1 MMGAVFP
8 TGWIHYFI
16 GGALIGTS
24 VALLFIFNGWIAGI
38 STVFSSTWSYF
49 SSLPF
54 FKQERFLNSRAW
66 RLIFALGL
74 ILGALIWIW
83 TLNHGVAIH
92 TGIPIW
98 RLLLGGLLV
107 GYGTRLANGC
117 TSGHGICGLGS
128 LQLPSLIAVITFMAT
143 AIITA
148 YMFKLVV
155 M

>member
-1 MMGAVFP
+1 MNTFFP
-8 TGWIHYFI
+8 NGWLHYLL

-24 VALLFIFNGWIAGI
+24 VAVLFIFTGWIAGM

-54 FKQERFLNSRAW
+54 FKQERFISSRAW
-66 RLIFALGL
+66 RAVFAIGL
-74 ILGALIWIW
+74 IVGAMIWVL
-83 TLNHGVAIH
+83 TANHGIPMH
-92 TGIPIW
+92 TGVPAW
-98 RLLLGGLLV
+98 RLLIGGLLV

-143 AIITA
+143 AIATA
-148 YMFKLVV
+148 LIVRAV
-155 M
+155 MS